1 MFYGYG
7 HSPDNLINES
17 IDNESMT
24 DRTDYNG
31 RQRKG
36 DQRWYTGAKSL
47 LTNKEAIADATEQC
61 RTLKASGEEVRE
73 LNYVLG
79 HSQREIR
86 RLMTQAAILRP
97 VTERLLRNA
106 QIGPG
111 MRVLDLGCGAG
122 DVSFLAA
129 QFVGPTGLVVGI
141 DRSREV
147 LGLAAERA
155 QAAGL
160 RNISFEQASVEA
172 FSSPEPFDLVVG
184 RYILIHQ
191 ADPVGFLR
199 AAARLVSPGGCIAF
213 HEIRLLRSFDSQ
225 PPVPMW
231 QLTGNLIQMA
241 CQSALPH
248 YDVSDRL
255 IECFSEA
262 GLPQPDVFCET
273 PVGGGIDSP
282 LYDWAAETLHSFLPR
297 LAQMGIAF
305 GEAVGIDTL
314 GSRLRDAVIEARS
327 QIVAPGQLCAWARI

>member
-1 MFYGYG
+1 MFDGYG
-7 HSPDNLINES
+7 HSPGNLMNES
-17 IDNESMT
+17 KDNESMT

-31 RQRKG
+31 RQRNG
-36 DQRWYTGAKSL
+36 HQRRYTGAKSL
-47 LTNKEAIADATEQC
+47 LTDEELIADVTEQC
-61 RTLKASGEEVRE
+61 LTLKDSGEEVGE
-73 LNYVLG
+73 LSYVLG

-106 QIGPG
+106 QVGPG

-147 LGLAAERA
+147 LALAAERA

-160 RNISFEQASVEA
+160 RNVSFERASVGA
-172 FSSPEPFDLVVG
+172 FSSPEPFDLVIG

-191 ADPVGFLR
+191 ADPIGFLR
-199 AAARLVSPGGCIAF
+199 AAAGLVSPGGCIAF
-213 HEIRLLRSFDSQ
+213 HEIRLVQSFGSL
-225 PPVPMW
+225 PPLPMW
-231 QLTGNLIQMA
+231 QLIGNLIQMA

-282 LYDWAAETLHSFLPR
+282 LYDWAAETLYSFLPR
-297 LAQMGIAF
+297 LAQMGIALV
-305 GEAVGIDTL
+305 EAVGIDTL
-314 GSRLRDAVIEARS
+314 GSRLRDAAIEARS
-327 QIVAPGQLCAWARI
+327 QIVAPGQLCAWARM